1 MLKILNKTFSYIIF
15 FSSHWCVLLYCFL
28 QCWMITLAA
37 SSYVYYLSLFLGF
50 FIDYNESLMVWL
62 TASWLAEEILTFTAA
77 LHEHVNM
84 WTKTLDFAAAFSQ
97 FVGFLCFFAE
107 NDEFVGELDLL
118 AVLTFD
124 TREPKRER
132 WLNKPCDDV
141 TWLV

>member
-1 MLKILNKTFSYIIF
+1 MNMLTCEQK
-15 FSSHWCVLLYCFL
+15 LLISL
-28 QCWMITLAA
+28 QL
-37 SSYVYYLSLFLGF
+37 
-50 FIDYNESLMVWL
+50 
-62 TASWLAEEILTFTAA
+62 
-77 LHEHVNM
+77 
-84 WTKTLDFAAAFSQ
+84 FSQ

-141 TWLV
+141 T